1 MKRTFNSYI
10 LMFSSICAL
19 CVSIGIGSSNIVNA
33 ENLSSYMLDKENNDE
48 KYRYETFTEIHEDSE
63 GNEYEMYFNNG
74 SLTFTNIKSASKYVK
89 EIVIPEGVCGIS
101 AEGINYARCGSI
113 YIPKTVRS
121 ITNMAFNCAAEFI
134 VDEAN
139 TDYISIDG
147 VVYTKN
153 MKKMVAYPSYKKDK
167 VYIMPDTVEEADVE
181 WGPENLENL
190 RYIIFSSSIKCLDY
204 VAPNTKGI
212 YIKTD
217 NLENIDDIK
226 TNGLRYET
234 PENCNEKLVIY
245 LDTDSPYRDVFKD
258 NSKYIL
264 VTDDNYDMSHVIEAL
279 KMSLGINET
288 QLDLRKYKD
297 GKEKLLFDID
307 SDNRVT
313 LADTVKI
320 LKSALI
326 IKK

>member
-1 MKRTFNSYI
+1 
-10 LMFSSICAL
+10 
-19 CVSIGIGSSNIVNA
+19 
-33 ENLSSYMLDKENNDE
+33 
-48 KYRYETFTEIHEDSE
+48 
-63 GNEYEMYFNNG
+63 
-74 SLTFTNIKSASKYVK
+74 
-89 EIVIPEGVCGIS
+89 
-101 AEGINYARCGSI
+101 
-113 YIPKTVRS
+113 
-121 ITNMAFNCAAEFI
+121 MAFNCAAEFI

-212 YIKTD
+212 YIKTE

-226 TNGLRYET
+226 INGLRYET
-234 PENCNEKLVIY
+234 PENSNEKLVIY

-307 SDNRVT
+307 SDNKVT